1 MEIEVEVEVEAAS
14 KEKKTRDVVS
24 VKTTSLLFSTNQALK
39 TQNWEHWHVLR
50 KEKAELAFRFIAL
63 HVFFSKD

>member
-14 KEKKTRDVVS
+14 KEKKTGDVVS
-24 VKTTSLLFSTNQALK
+24 VKTTSLLFSANQAPK
-39 TQNWEHWHVLR
+39 TQNSKLRALR

-63 HVFFSKD
+63 HVFFSKE